1 VGKDNGGGI
10 VERYTVEMERRI
22 FTTVSATNEQEAR
35 ELAVQGDTKEYIED
49 TTIVNVIKEEVTSE

>member
-1 VGKDNGGGI
+1 M
-10 VERYTVEMERRI
+10 ERYTVEMERRI

>member
-1 VGKDNGGGI
+1 
-10 VERYTVEMERRI
+10 MERRI

>member
-1 VGKDNGGGI
+1 MGKDNGGGI

-35 ELAVQGDTKEYIED
+35 ELAVQGDTK
-49 TTIVNVIKEEVTSE
+49 